1 MYSRGHLEGT
11 TLPKRCGITRQKIEC
26 IVKSV
31 SFDRELYSG
40 EISIEYIL
48 DSKVISHST
57 LQDRPTHTTF
67 SIVFPVKGFHHKI
80 PHALWPEGWLAAVT
94 LCSYWLSTK
103 LFIHVHVYAGCP
115 CGSES
120 IRSGEI
126 GSPTTLLSRKY
137 SLYWKGREKINVF
150 LRNIEWCRVL
160 VDQSTLSG
168 FICSLGMWYHICQQ
182 QLAVGQGSSYDLLM
196 LAGWDY
202 CVTSQRYLGAVFLYC
217 QVITLYI
224 SILHVKWNY
233 VET

>member
-1 MYSRGHLEGT
+1 MSSHTRDPVCVPFSCSNVCPFESLYPWHPKSYHVNLWRRKPGCFTQSLSSFQLVPKWSTELQHHITGGCHKGNSQTVVMYSRGHLEGT

-31 SFDRELYSG
+31 SFDREFYSG

-80 PHALWPEGWLAAVT
+80 PDALWPEGWMAAVT
-94 LCSYWLSTK
+94 LCPYWLSTK

-137 SLYWKGREKINVF
+137 SLYWKGRETF
-150 LRNIEWCRVL
+150 M
-160 VDQSTLSG
+160 
-168 FICSLGMWYHICQQ
+168 CS
-182 QLAVGQGSSYDLLM
+182 S
-196 LAGWDY
+196 
-202 CVTSQRYLGAVFLYC
+202 
-217 QVITLYI
+217 
-224 SILHVKWNY
+224 
-233 VET
+233 ET